1 MPPDFDLGR
10 GYSLAET
17 TGIDFGNYIA
27 AVDIEQFERSAKAWV
42 ELLALA
48 AIALVFYPSDDVDN
62 DCRRIRDPNA
72 WER

>member
-1 MPPDFDLGR
+1 LGR

-27 AVDIEQFERSAKAWV
+27 AVDIEQFERPTKAWV
-42 ELLALA
+42 YLLALA
-48 AIALVFYPSDDVDN
+48 AIVLVFYPSDGVDSE
-62 DCRRIRDPNA
+62 CKRIRDSNA